1 MATLKQ
7 YGGGFQD
14 PEVRPRPSQ
23 FVLPQDGVNREPAP
37 QQLGEFGDNFTDP
50 RTQERG
56 GETPRERRATQ
67 MGGPMGGSA
76 ATPDRP
82 MSPTPLAGL
91 PPVQVTNPLP
101 KPSPTAL
108 TSTMR
113 GLGGHFGTQ
122 GGLSGGGFGLPFD
135 PTSNNKSDPILTL
148 LQKLQ
153 GGF

>member
-1 MATLKQ
+1 MAQLKT
-7 YGGGFQD
+7 FQD
-14 PEVRPRPSQ
+14 GTFDPEANYPRRP
-23 FVLPQDGVNREPAP
+23 NRYEPAP
-37 QQLGEFGDNFTDP
+37 PQLAAFNDNTDFTDP
-50 RTQERG
+50 QTQERG
-56 GETPRERRATQ
+56 GETPRERQ
-67 MGGPMGGSA
+67 SSQSLPGPMGGSA

-113 GLGGHFGTQ
+113 GLGGHFGGQ
-122 GGLSGGGFGLPFD
+122 SGLTGGGFGLPFD